1 MPNPT
6 EVAIIKRDGSVSLY
20 SDYKTAR
27 DDAVDYDLIQI
38 RADLSEQIVLKDK
51 VDIWIMPGVVL
62 DYDPSSPSPTI
73 TDNNVAVECSIYG
86 KGVIKNTR
94 NNSSTLL
101 NTILISNSNSKI
113 TIECDKIEN
122 DSPGLAIAC
131 ISSNAAK
138 FHLKCNNVFG
148 KRGGAIF
155 LNNSNSNINVEVTKV
170 ETGLEGDSNTGSSAV
185 ITRGN
190 GFIKID
196 EILCRNTGHSL
207 SQRAGKVLA
216 RIKKLTTINNR
227 SGANIACVH
236 VPSTSQG
243 TGTEELILYFDEI
256 QSLEGE
262 ELSGTGIEATGGKS
276 VFIGRRVFSST
287 TYAFS
292 FGGSQTKG
300 GYFKCDEIISESSI
314 AIQSGAYSEE
324 LNIYANKIE
333 GNYTAAGFSVVILST
348 GVNSHASKLNLS
360 NAKIKNN
367 NTSS

>member
-148 KRGGAIF
+148 K
-155 LNNSNSNINVEVTKV
+155 
-170 ETGLEGDSNTGSSAV
+170 
-185 ITRGN
+185 
-190 GFIKID
+190 
-196 EILCRNTGHSL
+196 
-207 SQRAGKVLA
+207 
-216 RIKKLTTINNR
+216 
-227 SGANIACVH
+227 
-236 VPSTSQG
+236 
-243 TGTEELILYFDEI
+243 
-256 QSLEGE
+256 
-262 ELSGTGIEATGGKS
+262 
-276 VFIGRRVFSST
+276 
-287 TYAFS
+287 
-292 FGGSQTKG
+292 
-300 GYFKCDEIISESSI
+300 
-314 AIQSGAYSEE
+314 
-324 LNIYANKIE
+324 
-333 GNYTAAGFSVVILST
+333 
-348 GVNSHASKLNLS
+348 
-360 NAKIKNN
+360 
-367 NTSS
+367 

>member
-1 MPNPT
+1 M
-6 EVAIIKRDGSVSLY
+6 
-20 SDYKTAR
+20 
-27 DDAVDYDLIQI
+27 
-38 RADLSEQIVLKDK
+38 
-51 VDIWIMPGVVL
+51 
-62 DYDPSSPSPTI
+62 
-73 TDNNVAVECSIYG
+73 
-86 KGVIKNTR
+86 
-94 NNSSTLL
+94 
-101 NTILISNSNSKI
+101 
-113 TIECDKIEN
+113 
-122 DSPGLAIAC
+122 
-131 ISSNAAK
+131 
-138 FHLKCNNVFG
+138 
-148 KRGGAIF
+148 
-155 LNNSNSNINVEVTKV
+155 
-170 ETGLEGDSNTGSSAV
+170 
-185 ITRGN
+185 
-190 GFIKID
+190 
-196 EILCRNTGHSL
+196 
-207 SQRAGKVLA
+207 LA

-287 TYAFS
+287 TYALS